1 MALFL
6 NQKIT
11 AHVGKVT
18 AHVGIAHR
26 RLERTF
32 TKSNGAI
39 IDILSNISENKN
51 KTYKITDGRIA

>member
-1 MALFL
+1 MAFFL
-6 NQKIT
+6 KQKVT
-11 AHVGKVT
+11 AYVEKVT

-32 TKSNGAI
+32 SKSNGAI

-51 KTYKITDGRIA
+51 KRYQITDGRVA